1 MQLLVDAVEVVRRFA
16 VRVRPAVEVVD
27 RLRVIRLGAVEVVE
41 PEAEL
46 LGELPNVRVALV
58 DQLATVLVDLA
69 G

>member
-1 MQLLVDAVEVVRRFA
+1 MELLVDAVEVVRRFG
-16 VRVRPAVEVVD
+16 VRVRRPVEVVE

-46 LGELPNVRVALV
+46 LGELANVRVALV